1 MYEFQILPSKDGQWY
16 WAFVCTQNG
25 KIMGC
30 SETMHN
36 RADVE
41 SAVATMQRE
50 AVAAPVRIIEKES

>member
-1 MYEFQILPSKDGQWY
+1 MYQFEIRRSEDGQWY

-25 KIMGC
+25 KDMGV

-41 SAVATMQRE
+41 AAVKTMQE
-50 AVAAPVRIIEKES
+50 HAVSAPVVIIDEK